1 MLGTSAVKQYFSTG
15 DSHYVVPAVSAEWN
29 YNLFYAPYA
38 TFAGDGTALSSNWKT
53 PGSWST
59 SNCTATYE
67 STGGRGLNGYTDTSV
82 LKFAATGQNGSG
94 SLTVTTSGA
103 ADTYKII
110 FYAKTVE
117 NVEVTL
123 TSLAYIDSHR
133 SDSKSLTIDNTTWT
147 KFELYASSRPI
158 DTTYSSFNLSLD
170 FTSRDTTIA
179 SKVGTAP
186 SSYTVLVDQFEIFKS
201 TAFDYQYGNLWK
213 TDSPFGFFRPGESYV
228 PSGNVLTPLPSGFR
242 TVNTQFPKGSNST
255 FWDAQSM
262 PCSPVVF
269 HPQALGSS
277 KSNPLYKNGILSDY
291 TTYKYFVSDGITNSI
306 GALYDNLMETNK
318 LVLKFNVAYSTPTSV
333 TINLYNTVTSY
344 SKTITITDANI
355 SSAGV
360 CILYLQ
366 TNGEWTTTPWS
377 TMPTFNNQG
386 AITLSQA
393 INKIVLTQNSA
404 TIKTEYA
411 SPSADI
417 VNNLRY
423 SEYGATISVPGRYT
437 QYQADMKRLQVVEIS
452 PRIEL
457 DLTNF
462 VMNVETTSELDNK
475 QNPLPISAIS
485 SNSAQIHLS
494 NIPFNVSGYVLSIF
508 SNNSSKSPLS
518 GLFKKNVK
526 FYVNYVIKDT
536 VVGATSADKVIPG
549 GIWYAENW
557 DGQDL
562 QKTTVTAFD
571 VSKYLQLL
579 SPTDYVS
586 KSQDVFNV
594 ITNILDLA
602 GFTDY
607 DYDSLRKVTISN
619 TTLVDG
625 SIHKNKQAIDS
636 SFFYADGQQQKVF
649 DVLRELFEVYQIG
662 AYIDS
667 YGVMKFLSLDNILSN
682 TQPNLLLHDN
692 STPQSITTA
701 AGYTDNLTVTS
712 NITQDTYTEQVKT
725 KLGKATLK
733 FKIPQI
739 NKTFDIQGLANTQSL
754 TTSIVDKYDIV
765 WQLDKE
771 DVATFNYLNQS
782 ITTNSQNYFYLN
794 PDDLVSTFNG
804 FGVDHE
810 GFGIIEGEIVS
821 FKDKEFKFT
830 TTVSDQSSMTPT
842 FYDNDYRVIVGNSAE
857 LSTAVSDFSARSG
870 FGGTVKYT
878 PTGKIANVSR
888 GLFNTPVRTHN
899 IIFNT
904 NASSDPNSLYS
915 RMSYYSGEYPSVID
929 NKIVMP
935 ANTIGTYTIL
945 TPNGSETSS
954 ASHPYHTFST
964 KMHIGPNADYP
975 MNIGMGGGIVMNLG
989 STPTYVEIRKT
1000 LGTSKSSSGKT
1011 TTSFEYRL
1019 YVYQGSESNS
1029 LLQKENTTVP
1039 YFVISSTLLDEV
1051 EAYPSNSPFAEFGKT
1066 LNLKF
1071 VKIENPTSYIDLD
1084 TGKIV
1089 KNPSFEIH
1097 LNKKRLAISTKDV
1110 NVDTTGQYGIFTHT
1124 TNQQVG
1130 TTGSIVFSEL
1140 YATQS
1145 QLDHP
1150 AIWYHWQ
1157 LPSFANALAGGHK
1170 VFEIN
1175 YMMQTK
1181 PQVFGVNYYD
1191 VQYQLAPAI
1200 NAYAVPSPYDWYYY
1214 TKNPAYNPNKAVPGV
1229 SQLLLESIK
1238 VSNDALSYSNIYNSG
1253 FRGRFAI
1260 INGSPSAV
1268 WIKKSPDG
1276 KNPVDVS
1283 FLVNT
1288 NDLITLS
1295 SEVSVEK
1302 VFDPANVNESIEI
1315 RSNWVQSKNAALG
1328 ILKNIFRA
1336 IDGFSRD
1343 TQVSIYGNPLFEI
1356 GDVVKVNYSLK
1367 NISNQTYF
1375 VQGVY
1380 QTFDQGL
1387 KTVLVLNQ
1395 IATS

>member
-15 DSHYVVPAVSAEWN
+15 DSHYVVPSVSAEWN

-38 TFAGDGTALSSNWKT
+38 TFAGNGTSLSSNWQT
-53 PGSWST
+53 PSSWST
-59 SNCTATYE
+59 NSSTVTYE
-67 STGGRGLNGYTDTSV
+67 STGGRDASGYPNTNV
-82 LKFAATGQNGSG
+82 LKFYTSGQNGTG
-94 SLTVTTSGA
+94 ALTVSTGGGIN
-103 ADTYKII
+103 TYKIV

-117 NVEVTL
+117 NVEVDL
-123 TSLAYIDSHR
+123 SALVYIDSHR
-133 SDSKSLTIDNTTWT
+133 SDSKSYTIDNTTWT
-147 KFELYASSRPI
+147 KFEVYASSRPV
-158 DTTYSSFNLSLD
+158 DTSYSSFTFTLD

-179 SKVGTAP
+179 SKVGAAP
-186 SSYTVLVDQFEIFKS
+186 SSYNILIDQFEIFQS

-213 TDSPFGFFRPGESYV
+213 TDAPFGFFRPGESYV
-228 PSGNVLTPLPSGFR
+228 PSGNALTPLPSGFR
-242 TVNTQFPKGSNST
+242 TVNTQFNKGSNYS
-255 FWDAQSM
+255 FWDAQVM

-269 HPQALGSS
+269 HPQILGSAN
-277 KSNPLYKNGILSDY
+277 SNPVYKNGILSDY
-291 TTYKYFVSDGITNSI
+291 TTYKYFVSDGVTNSI
-306 GALYDNLMETNK
+306 GALYDKLMSTNK
-318 LVLKFNVAYSTPTSV
+318 LVLKFNLAYSTPTSV

-344 SKTITITDANI
+344 SKSINISNSDI

-366 TNGEWTTTPWS
+366 SNGDWTTSPWS
-377 TMPTFNNQG
+377 TMPTFNTQG

-393 INKIVLTQNSA
+393 INKIIVTQNSA
-404 TIKTEYA
+404 TINSSYS
-411 SPSADI
+411 SPSSSITSD
-417 VNNLRY
+417 
-423 SEYGATISVPGRYT
+423 SGRYT
-437 QYQADMKRLQVVEIS
+437 QYQIDMKRMQVVEIS

-462 VMNVETTSELDNK
+462 VMNVDTTVELDNK

-485 SNSAQIHLS
+485 SNSANIHLS

-536 VVGATSADKVIPG
+536 IAGSTSADKVVPG

-562 QKTTVTAFD
+562 QKTSVTAFD
-571 VSKYLQLL
+571 ITKYLQLL

-586 KSQDVFNV
+586 KSQDIFSV

-607 DYDSLRKVTISN
+607 DYDSLRKVTMSN
-619 TTLVDG
+619 TTMVDG
-625 SIHKNKQAIDS
+625 SIHTNKQAIDS

-662 AYIDS
+662 AYIDA
-667 YGVMKFLSLDNILSN
+667 YGVMKFLSLEDILSN

-692 STPQSITTA
+692 STPQAISTG
-701 AGYTDNLTVTS
+701 AGYKDNLTVTS
-712 NITQDTYTEQVKT
+712 NITQDTYTETIKT
-725 KLGKATLK
+725 KLGKATLR

-739 NKTFDIQGLANTQSL
+739 NKTFDIAGLANTQSL

-782 ITTNSQNYFYLN
+782 ITTNSQNYFYLD
-794 PDDLVSTFNG
+794 PQDLVSQFNA

-810 GFGIIEGEIVS
+810 GYGIIEGEIVS
-821 FKDKEFKFT
+821 FKDKEFNFRTKIT
-830 TTVSDQSSMTPT
+830 DSSSMIPT
-842 FYDNDYRVIVGNSAE
+842 SYDNDYRVIVGNSAE
-857 LSTAVSDFSARSG
+857 LSTAVSDFSARAG
-870 FGGTVKYT
+870 FGGTVQYT

-899 IIFNT
+899 IISNI
-904 NASSDPNSLYS
+904 NSSSDPNSLYS
-915 RMSYYSGEYPSVID
+915 RMSYRSGEYPSVVD
-929 NKIVMP
+929 NKIVLP
-935 ANTIGTYTIL
+935 ATTPNVYSIL
-945 TPNGSETSS
+945 TPNNGETSTS
-954 ASHPYHTFST
+954 SHPYNTFST
-964 KMHIGPNADYP
+964 KMHIGPDSTYP
-975 MNIGMGGGIVMNLG
+975 MNVGMGGGIVFGLDNN
-989 STPTYVEIRKT
+989 PVYVEIRKVV
-1000 LGTSKSSSGKT
+1000 GKGSSTSGKKT
-1011 TTSFEYRL
+1011 TPTYQYQL
-1019 YVYQGSESNS
+1019 WVYQGSPSNS
-1029 LLQKENTTVP
+1029 LLEKNGTTVP
-1039 YFVISSTLLDEV
+1039 YIGISQTLLDDSES
-1051 EAYPSNSPFAEFGKT
+1051 YPQNSPFAEFGRMVH
-1066 LNLKF
+1066 LKF
-1071 VKIENPTSYIDLD
+1071 VKIQNPLYYTNLD
-1084 TGKIV
+1084 TGKTV

-1097 LNKKRLAISTKDV
+1097 LNKKRLAISTKDI
-1110 NVDTTGQYGIFTHT
+1110 NLDTSGGYGIFTHT
-1124 TNQQVG
+1124 TNQQVD

-1150 AIWYHWQ
+1150 SLWYHWQ
-1157 LPSFANALAGGHK
+1157 LPSFANTLAGGHK

-1175 YMMQTK
+1175 YMMQTR
-1181 PQVFGVNYYD
+1181 PQVFGINYYD
-1191 VQYQLAPAI
+1191 IQYQLAPAL

-1214 TKNPAYNPNKAVPGV
+1214 SKNPSYTPGSTTQ
-1229 SQLLLESIK
+1229 SQLLLQSVK
-1238 VSNDALSYSNIYNSG
+1238 VTTDSLSYSNIYNSG

-1260 INGSPSAV
+1260 VNGSPSAI

-1288 NDLITLS
+1288 NDLVTLS
-1295 SEVSVEK
+1295 SEVAVEK
-1302 VFDPANVNESIEI
+1302 VFDPANISESIEI
-1315 RSNWVQSKNAALG
+1315 RSNWVQSKSAALG

-1336 IDGFSRD
+1336 VDGFSRD
-1343 TQVSIYGNPLFEI
+1343 TTVSIYGNPLFEI

-1375 VQGVY
+1375 VQGIQ

-1387 KTVLVLNQ
+1387 KTVLILNQ
-1395 IATS
+1395 IATA

>member
-38 TFAGDGTALSSNWKT
+38 TFAGDGTSLSSNWKT
-53 PGSWST
+53 AGSWST
-59 SNCTATYE
+59 TSCTVSYDA
-67 STGGRGLNGYTDTSV
+67 TGGRGSSGYTDSSV
-82 LKFAATGQNGSG
+82 LRFSATGQNGSG
-94 SLTVTTSGA
+94 SLTITTPGGA
-103 ADTYKII
+103 NTYKII
-110 FYAKTVE
+110 FYAKTAT
-117 NVEVTL
+117 NVEVDL
-123 TSLAYIDSHR
+123 SALAYVDSHR
-133 SDSKSLTIDNTTWT
+133 SDSKSYTIDNTTWT
-147 KFELYASSRPI
+147 KFEVYASSRPI
-158 DTTYSSFNLSLD
+158 DTSYSSFTLNLD

-186 SSYTVLVDQFEIFKS
+186 SSYDVLIDQFEIFKS

-213 TDSPFGFFRPGESYV
+213 TDAPFGFFRPGESYV
-228 PSGNVLTPLPSGFR
+228 PSGNSLTQLPSGFR
-242 TVNTQFPKGSNST
+242 TVNTQFHKGATSSY
-255 FWDAQSM
+255 WSSQVM
-262 PCSPVVF
+262 PCSPIVF
-269 HPQALGSS
+269 HPNVLGSAN
-277 KSNPLYKNGILSDY
+277 SNPLYKNGILSDY
-291 TTYKYFVSDGITNSI
+291 TTYKYFVSDGTTNSI
-306 GALYDNLMETNK
+306 GALYENLMSTNK
-318 LVLKFNVAYSTPTSV
+318 LVLKFNTAYSTPTSV
-333 TINLYNTVTSY
+333 TINLFNTVSSY
-344 SKTITITDANI
+344 SKTINITNANI

-366 TNGEWTTTPWS
+366 PNGDWTTSPWS
-377 TMPTFNNQG
+377 TMPTFDNQG
-386 AITLSQA
+386 NITISQA
-393 INKIVLTQNSA
+393 INKIVVTQNSA
-404 TIKTEYA
+404 TINDTYS
-411 SPSADI
+411 SPSSSVTSDST
-417 VNNLRY
+417 RY
-423 SEYGATISVPGRYT
+423 A
-437 QYQADMKRLQVVEIS
+437 QYQADMKRFQVVEIS

-462 VMNVETTSELDNK
+462 VMSVDTTVELDNK

-485 SNSAQIHLS
+485 SNSANIHLS

-526 FYVNYVIKDT
+526 FYVNYVIKDSIT
-536 VVGATSADKVIPG
+536 GATSADKFIPG
-549 GIWYAENW
+549 GVWYAESW

-562 QKTTVTAFD
+562 QKTVVSAFD
-571 VSKYLQLL
+571 ITKYLQLL

-586 KSQDVFNV
+586 KSQDVFSV
-594 ITNILDLA
+594 ISNILDLA

-607 DYDSLRKVTISN
+607 DYDSLRKVTMSN

-625 SIHKNKQAIDS
+625 SVHTNKQAVDS

-662 AYIDS
+662 AYIDAF
-667 YGVMKFLSLDNILSN
+667 GVMKFLSLENILSN

-692 STPQSITTA
+692 SVPQAITTG

-712 NITQDTYTEQVKT
+712 NITQDTYTETVKT
-725 KLGKATLK
+725 KLGKATLR

-739 NKTFDIQGLANTQSL
+739 NKTFDIAGLANTQSL

-782 ITTNSQNYFYLN
+782 ITTNSQNYFYLDPN
-794 PDDLVSTFNG
+794 DLVSQFNA

-810 GFGIIEGEIVS
+810 GYGIIEGEIVS

-830 TTVSDQSSMTPT
+830 TIISDTSSMTPSY
-842 FYDNDYRVIVGNSAE
+842 YDNDYRVIVGNSAE
-857 LSTAVSDFSARSG
+857 LSTAVSDFSARAG
-870 FGGTVKYT
+870 FGGTVQYT

-899 IIFNT
+899 LISNT
-904 NASSDPNSLYS
+904 NGAGDPNSLYS
-915 RMSYYSGEYPSVID
+915 RMSYYSGEYPSVVD
-929 NKIVMP
+929 NKIVM
-935 ANTIGTYTIL
+935 NSSTVGTYSIL
-945 TPNGSETSS
+945 TPNNGETSTS
-954 ASHPYHTFST
+954 THPYHTFST
-964 KMHIGPNADYP
+964 KMHIGPDSTYP
-975 MNIGMGGGIVMNLG
+975 MNVGMGGGIVFGLG
-989 STPTYVEIRKT
+989 NNPVYVEIRKVA
-1000 LGTSKSSSGKT
+1000 GKGSSTSGKKVT
-1011 TTSFEYRL
+1011 PTYEYQL
-1019 YVYQGSESNS
+1019 WVYQGSPSNS
-1029 LLQKENTTVP
+1029 LLEKNGTSVP
-1039 YFVISSTLLDEV
+1039 YLGISQTLLDDS
-1051 EAYPSNSPFAEFGKT
+1051 EAYPQNSPFAEFGR
-1066 LNLKF
+1066 LVHLKF
-1071 VKIENPTSYIDLD
+1071 VKIQNPLYYTSLD
-1084 TGKIV
+1084 TGKTI

-1097 LNKKRLAISTKDV
+1097 LNKKKLAISTKDIDL
-1110 NVDTTGQYGIFTHT
+1110 DTTGAYGIFTQT

-1130 TTGSIVFSEL
+1130 TTGSILFSEL

-1145 QLDHP
+1145 QLDNP
-1150 AIWYHWQ
+1150 ALWYHWQ
-1157 LPSFANALAGGHK
+1157 LPSFANTLAGKHK
-1170 VFEIN
+1170 VFEVN
-1175 YMMQTK
+1175 YMIQTR

-1191 VQYQLAPAI
+1191 IQYQLAPAI
-1200 NAYAVPSPYDWYYY
+1200 NAYPVPSPYDWYYY
-1214 TKNPAYNPNKAVPGV
+1214 TKNPSYVPGSTNANQ
-1229 SQLLLESIK
+1229 SQLLLQSVK
-1238 VSNDALSYSNIYNSG
+1238 VTNDALAYSNIYNSG

-1260 INGSPSAV
+1260 INGSPSAI

-1288 NDLITLS
+1288 NDLVTLS
-1295 SEVSVEK
+1295 SEVAVEK
-1302 VFDPANVNESIEI
+1302 VFDPANISESIEI

-1336 IDGFSRD
+1336 VDGFSRD
-1343 TQVSIYGNPLFEI
+1343 TTVSVYGNPLFEI

-1375 VQGVY
+1375 VQGIQ

-1387 KTVLVLNQ
+1387 KTVLILNQ